1 MQRRDETLTCRT
13 LYLQV
18 GHFLMYCE
26 KETFGNIPNL
36 VERQA
41 NTGLGDGSIWYKVL
55 KTWRVQVRICWG
67 GGDFYFS
74 GLQMAFILW
83 EIYKLKHRCSIIQ
96 ISMTQIW
103 VLQSPMKDVGD
114 DNTLKACFGSGTT
127 HTHTPTHTQL
137 VLTKSLHIFFLLV
150 YFFPLFFFFWVGG
163 VGNDMQLAGS

>member
-1 MQRRDETLTCRT
+1 
-13 LYLQV
+13 
-18 GHFLMYCE
+18 MYCE

-41 NTGLGDGSIWYKVL
+41 NTGLGDGYVWYKVL
-55 KTWRVQVRICWG
+55 KTLRVQVRICWG

-103 VLQSPMKDVGD
+103 VLHSPMNDVGD

-127 HTHTPTHTQL
+127 HTHTHTHTASSH
-137 VLTKSLHIFFLLV
+137 KISAFFYLLV
-150 YFFPLFFFFWVGG
+150 YFFSLFFFFFWGG
-163 VGNDMQLAGS
+163 WWAMTCSL

>member
-55 KTWRVQVRICWG
+55 KTLRVQVRICWG

-150 YFFPLFFFFWVGG
+150 YFFPLFFFWGG